1 MKTVSKFEHKGFKV
15 KIKSQEQLKTSEFD
29 ILYLWK
35 IKTEDDDCREGMF
48 VSIEAATAAAI
59 EHIEQFKVSPNQM
72 G

>member
-15 KIKSQEQLKTSEFD
+15 KIKAEEQLKSSEFD
-29 ILYLWK
+29 VLYMWK
-35 IKTEDDDCREGMF
+35 TDEDREGMF

-59 EHIEQFKVSPNQM
+59 EHIEQYKLSPNQM